1 MGYSIAISVTLVVVV
16 VRRKFYSGDQFI
28 SNYRLYTLNYN
39 EVSKTEG
46 GESRNKVECVQVF
59 I

>member
-1 MGYSIAISVTLVVVV
+1 MGYRIAISVTLVVVV